1 MILHDTFAPNGKK
14 DKQVKLSWML
24 RYPNNGLITKLFVSV
39 PHAPNDKHYDA
50 FVYGTLADG
59 RSINFM
65 FASKS
70 VLENFLFNQ
79 HRRVL
84 DGVVVDWFGTIRTIN
99 A

>member
-1 MILHDTFAPNGKK
+1 
-14 DKQVKLSWML
+14 ML
-24 RYPNNGLITKLFVSV
+24 RYPNNGLITKFFVKTPDS
-39 PHAPNDKHYDA
+39 PHDRNYEA

-84 DGVVVDWFGTIRTIN
+84 DGVVVDWFGTIRTIK